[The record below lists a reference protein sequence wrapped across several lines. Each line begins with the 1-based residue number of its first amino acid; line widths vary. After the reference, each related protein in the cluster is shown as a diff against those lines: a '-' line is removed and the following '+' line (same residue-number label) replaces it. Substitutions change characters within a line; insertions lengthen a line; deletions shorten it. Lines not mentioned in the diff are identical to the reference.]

1 MNPLQ
6 QEIAG
11 ASLLLIL
18 FLSVIALAEF
28 ATRMGW
34 LAPEPARKSV
44 HLTGG
49 LGCLI
54 FPFLVNSWISVIVLA
69 ALLSSA
75 LYYGERCG
83 KLRSLAAVGRKSI
96 GSLLFPI
103 AVLFL
108 FVVSNEKTWLY
119 IASLL
124 VLVLADTAAAL
135 AGTRFG
141 RLHYETFPGQQKTV
155 EGTAVFFLV
164 SFIALYLSLLFLS
177 PFTAAAGL
185 WVAFLMAL
193 LLAGLEAVSIGGT
206 DNIFVPI
213 GTWFMLYKA
222 SEKSVLELSFQSISL
237 ITIAILL
244 LLINRRAR
252 TFRTRPM
259 VIFILIGFAVWAL
272 GSLEWLIPVLSGLLI
287 YNALCTDCEPLPSDL
302 TARRLMRPLYP
313 SLIILFLANTRW
325 SFDFWFAP
333 FIVATAS
340 ATTLCIASRFRRDSQ
355 HAALSG
361 KKGILALLLPPIIS
375 LLLCLPMQGVAALKI
390 MPLVLLLCT
399 TTALSYHLIRRT
411 NSTAFLGA
419 YLITIHASAAALLY
433 AGLQALNLV
442 KPLTP
447 FTWLEVFK

>member
-1 MNPLQ
+1 MSPLQ
-6 QEIAG
+6 LEIVG

-18 FLSVIALAEF
+18 FLTVIALAEF
-28 ATRMGW
+28 ATRRGW

-44 HLTGG
+44 HLIGG
-49 LGCLI
+49 LGCLM
-54 FPFLVNSWISVIVLA
+54 FPFLVDSWISVIALA
-69 ALLSSA
+69 VLLSSA
-75 LYYGERCG
+75 LFYGERCG

-108 FVVSNEKTWLY
+108 FVVSNGKTWLY

-141 RLHYETFPGQQKTV
+141 KLRYETFPGQQKTV

-164 SFIALYLSLLFLS
+164 SFISLYLSLLFLS
-177 PFTAAAGL
+177 PFTPAAGL
-185 WVAFLMAL
+185 WVALLMAL

-222 SEKSVLELSFQSISL
+222 AGKHLFELSFQSISL

-244 LLINRRAR
+244 PLINRRAR

-272 GSLEWLIPVLSGLLI
+272 GSLEWLIPVLSCLLM
-287 YNALCTDCEPLPSDL
+287 YNTLCKNCEPLPCDL
-302 TARRLMRPLYP
+302 TARRLMRPFYP
-313 SLIILFLANTRW
+313 SLIILFLANALWT
-325 SFDFWFAP
+325 FDFWFAP

-340 ATTLCIASRFRRDSQ
+340 ATTLCIESRFLSDPK
-355 HAALSG
+355 HTALAG
-361 KKGILALLLPPIIS
+361 KKAVSALLLPPIIS
-375 LLLCLPMQGVAALKI
+375 LLLCLPMQGIAVLKI
-390 MPLVLLLCT
+390 MPLVLLLCMAA
-399 TTALSYHLIRRT
+399 ALSYRLLKRT
-411 NSTAFLGA
+411 NTHAFPGA
-419 YLITIHASAAALLY
+419 YIITIHTSAAALLY

-447 FTWLEVFK
+447 FTWMEVFR

>member
-18 FLSVIALAEF
+18 FLAVIGLAEC
-28 ATRMGW
+28 ATRRGW

-44 HLTGG
+44 HLIGG
-49 LGCLI
+49 LGCLM

-69 ALLSSA
+69 VLLSSA

-83 KLRSLAAVGRKSI
+83 KLRSLAAVERKSI

-108 FVVSNEKTWLY
+108 FVVSNGKTWLY

-141 RLHYETFPGQQKTV
+141 RLHYETYPGQQKTV

-164 SFIALYLSLLFLS
+164 SFIALYLSLFFLS
-177 PFTAAAGL
+177 PFTPAAGL

-222 SEKSVLELSFQSISL
+222 AGKHLFELGFQSISL

-259 VIFILIGFAVWAL
+259 VIFILIVFAVWAL
-272 GSLEWLIPVLSGLLI
+272 GSLEWLIPVLSCLLI
-287 YNALCTDCEPLPSDL
+287 YNTLCSHCEALPSDL
-302 TARRLMRPLYP
+302 TARRLMRPFYP
-313 SLIILFLANTRW
+313 SLIILFLANALWT
-325 SFDFWFAP
+325 FDFWFAP
-333 FIVATAS
+333 FIVATAVS
-340 ATTLCIASRFRRDSQ
+340 TTLCIESRFRRDSR
-355 HAALSG
+355 HTALSG
-361 KKGILALLLPPIIS
+361 KKGMLALLLPPIVS
-375 LLLCLPMQGVAALKI
+375 LLLCLPMQGVAVLKT
-390 MPLVLLLCT
+390 MPLVLLLCMT
-399 TTALSYHLIRRT
+399 SALSYHLLKRT
-411 NSTAFLGA
+411 NSKAFPGA

-433 AGLQALNLV
+433 AGFQVLNLV

-447 FTWLEVFK
+447 FTWMEVFR